1 MPIFT
6 SGFGSSRATP
16 PPLRALRGSEVV
28 NAGVETII
36 IGHSH

>member
-16 PPLRALRGSEVV
+16 PHLRTLPGSEVV
-28 NAGVETII
+28 NAGVENIV